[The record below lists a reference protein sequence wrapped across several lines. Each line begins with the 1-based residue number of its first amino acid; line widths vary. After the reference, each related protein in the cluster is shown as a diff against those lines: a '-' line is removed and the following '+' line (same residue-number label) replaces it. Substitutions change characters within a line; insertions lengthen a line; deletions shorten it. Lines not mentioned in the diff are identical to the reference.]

1 MGFFSSAVLIG
12 PPKEGTHFAWSVSVS
27 GESGVGF
34 ANPKRQRAQ
43 AFRKRFFHYG
53 TDALRAVQRA

>member
-1 MGFFSSAVLIG
+1 
-12 PPKEGTHFAWSVSVS
+12 VSVS

-43 AFRKRFFHYG
+43 AFRKRLFHYG